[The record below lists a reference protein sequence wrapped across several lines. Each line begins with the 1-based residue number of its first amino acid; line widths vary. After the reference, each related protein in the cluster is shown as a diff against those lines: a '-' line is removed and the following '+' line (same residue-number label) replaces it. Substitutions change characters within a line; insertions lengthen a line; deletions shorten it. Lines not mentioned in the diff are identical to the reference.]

1 MAGVKEK
8 FYRFMMGRYGGDK
21 LNQFLMI
28 AALILIVL
36 AMFGV
41 PVVNALG
48 LLCLIYAYFRMF
60 SRNIYKRQ
68 AENAKYLK
76 YEYKVK
82 QRFAVFKRELQQRK
96 THHIYRCP
104 SCKQKIRIPRGRGK
118 VEIRCPKCSR
128 TFIKRS

>member
-21 LNQFLMI
+21 FNQFLMI

-48 LLCLIYAYFRMF
+48 LLCLLYAYFRMF

-68 AENAKYLK
+68 AENAKYMK
-76 YEYKVK
+76 YPS
-82 QRFAVFKRELQQRK
+82 
-96 THHIYRCP
+96 IYSMEMCLRRHMCINN
-104 SCKQKIRIPRGRGK
+104 K
-118 VEIRCPKCSR
+118 
-128 TFIKRS
+128 F